1 LGRTCSQMPP
11 VAIDQL
17 ASPFFA
23 LDNNACEVQIQIHTL
38 AFLIECLGSG
48 TKILDP
54 VTSNI

>member
-1 LGRTCSQMPP
+1 MPP